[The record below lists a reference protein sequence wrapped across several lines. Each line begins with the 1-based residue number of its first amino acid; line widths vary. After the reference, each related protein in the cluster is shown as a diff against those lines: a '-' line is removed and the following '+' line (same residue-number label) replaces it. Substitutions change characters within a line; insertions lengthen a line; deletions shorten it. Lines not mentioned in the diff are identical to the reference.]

1 MKLFLKKLSSLTLA
15 ALFALLVGCSP
26 SDTGAKSPTDAA
38 NEATAAATTTD
49 ATTTGTA
56 ISYQRHTY
64 KMNDIKDRINV
75 LGRSPIT
82 EEGLRADW
90 SASGF
95 EFVADCK
102 NMIKITINSSH
113 DCRFNFYADGGEL
126 KAVNVSAGKR
136 SYTVAND
143 LEGGVHSFRF
153 VKSSM
158 VEHGTKAL
166 AVTIESVELYGE
178 IGQAEQREHLIE
190 FIGDSIT
197 CGVGAKSNTDSG
209 AYSELSYAY
218 LTANRLDTD
227 YSLVSVSGIGTG
239 QSTERH
245 GSTLIGDVY
254 PLTNFYRSKTERYE
268 PERKADLVVI
278 NLNTNDKGCFTAAQK
293 DEFTA
298 KVKGLVDTVKATHGD
313 DVKIVWLMGMM
324 FEAASGH
331 CDVWTI
337 QYLNELGG
345 EAAGY
350 YYLTLNPNTAGGASH
365 PIASAHES
373 AADALTEFIKSKGLL

>member
-1 MKLFLKKLSSLTLA
+1 MNCYLKKITCLTLA
-15 ALFALLVGCSP
+15 AVFAVLMGCNSAGGGAVSTSAEP
-26 SDTGAKSPTDAA
+26 SAEPSAA
-38 NEATAAATTTD
+38 DSTTEPVNTY
-49 ATTTGTA
+49 
-56 ISYQRHTY
+56 SKRTY
-64 KMNDIKDRINV
+64 KMADISDKINI

-82 EEGLRADW
+82 EEGLCADW

-95 EFVADCK
+95 EFVANCK
-102 NMIKITINSSH
+102 NMIRITVSSSH
-113 DCRFNFYADGGEL
+113 DCRFNFYTDGGEL
-126 KAVNVSAGKR
+126 KAVDISAGKR
-136 SYTVAND
+136 SYTVANN
-143 LEGGVHSFRF
+143 LEDGVHSFRF

-166 AVTIESVELYGE
+166 AVTIESVEIYGE
-178 IGQAEQREHLIE
+178 IGQAKQRAHFVE
-190 FIGDSIT
+190 FVGDSIT

-218 LTANRLDTD
+218 LTANKLDAD

-239 QSTERH
+239 KSTDRH
-245 GSTLIGDVY
+245 GNTLMGDVY
-254 PLTNFYRSKTERYE
+254 PLTNFYRSTTEKYE

-298 KVKGLVDTVKATHGD
+298 KIKGLVDKVKATHGD

-331 CDVWTI
+331 CDVWTA
-337 QYLNELGG
+337 QYFNELGG

-350 YYLTLNPNTAGGASH
+350 YYLTVNPNTAGGSSH

-373 AADALTEFIKSKGLL
+373 TADALTEFIKSKGLL